1 MDQRLSIGII
11 AGICILVLAITL
23 AKKYAQI
30 FFNFLVRAVLGAIG
44 ILFANDFFQGQALQ
58 LSVGLNPATLLTVGI
73 LGFGGF
79 VLLYA
84 IVASKY
90 L

>member
-1 MDQRLSIGII
+1 MRG
-11 AGICILVLAITL
+11 
-23 AKKYAQI
+23 
-30 FFNFLVRAVLGAIG
+30 VLGAIG
-44 ILFANDFFQGQALQ
+44 IVFVNDFLAEQAVQ
-58 LSVGLNPATLLTVGI
+58 VAVGLNPATLLTIGT

-84 IVASKY
+84 IVATNY

>member
-1 MDQRLSIGII
+1 MDQKLAMGIL
-11 AGICILVLAITL
+11 AGICVLVLVILL
-23 AKKYAQI
+23 AKKYLQVV
-30 FFNFLVRAVLGAIG
+30 FNFLVRGVLGAIG
-44 ILFANDFFQGQALQ
+44 IVFVNDFLAEQALQ
-58 LSVGLNPATLLTVGI
+58 VAVGLNPATLLTIGT

-84 IVASKY
+84 IVATNY